1 MISATRSRIFGRYY
15 VDSSHFKRSLAR
27 WDSGGAM
34 EHSSLFVS
42 FDTYTRLP
50 ENGFRDGE
58 ARKMRIA
65 I

>member
-15 VDSSHFKRSLAR
+15 VDSFHFKRSVAR
-27 WDSGGAM
+27 LDSGGAM
-34 EHSSLFVS
+34 EHSSLYIL